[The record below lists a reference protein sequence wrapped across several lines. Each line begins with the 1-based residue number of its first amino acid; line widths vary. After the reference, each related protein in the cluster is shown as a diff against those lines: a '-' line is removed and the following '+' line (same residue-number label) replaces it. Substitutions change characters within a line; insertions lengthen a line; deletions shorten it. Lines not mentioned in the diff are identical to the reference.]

1 MTEHLRW
8 VDQHREAVTSYD
20 IELRQPECERALSLQ
35 MKNEALTKVKNVEN
49 QSGLEAWRQLVEEY
63 EPHTR
68 GRRRHALVQLLRA
81 EPATSLDSVMSTIEE
96 WEHRVCDHGAR
107 VDPLGEAIRAGV
119 LTLVAPEAVQT
130 HLYLIE
136 ATQRSSADVR
146 RVIVDYIEAQ
156 WSTRPD

>member
-8 VDQHREAVTSYD
+8 AEQHREAITSDD

-63 EPHTR
+63 EPHIR

-81 EPATSLDSVMSTIEE
+81 EPATSLDSAVGAVEE
-96 WEHRVCDHGAR
+96 RALRIRQYGPGSIPWTRRPERAR
-107 VDPLGEAIRAGV
+107 
-119 LTLVAPEAVQT
+119 
-130 HLYLIE
+130 
-136 ATQRSSADVR
+136 
-146 RVIVDYIEAQ
+146 
-156 WSTRPD
+156 